1 MYCDNNGQI
10 SKPFPDKPYCVSTQ
24 SNIGAKNEAG
34 GVVSFC
40 QTVLPG
46 NEAMLIPTE
55 VYDTATLA
63 NPGTDYWCKTAAHYY
78 INPPG
83 IGAGDA
89 CVWGTNQRDVGNWSP
104 YVAGANVDDSGQTFI
119 KLGWNPIY
127 LEPTTPFRNQM
138 PDWGVRIDCPDGKC
152 NGLPC
157 EISPQDNWVNQMKGA
172 KSSGAGGGSFC
183 VVTVPK
189 GSTAN
194 FVVYGGSGGGK
205 GPGQFYGGGPGSSSW
220 EDAGMSS
227 TASEDPSSTTSSTWE
242 SSTWASGNS
251 SASTTSFGPNPSKMP
266 NKDLFSTGSTEAE
279 KTLTTPVEEKPSA
292 TAAPTAAPSL
302 STSGAMQQQWSM
314 ASLVMAMIAA
324 VAVL

>member
-1 MYCDNNGQI
+1 M
-10 SKPFPDKPYCVSTQ
+10 
-24 SNIGAKNEAG
+24 
-34 GVVSFC
+34 VSFC

-78 INPPG
+78 INAPG
-83 IGAGDA
+83 VSAAEA
-89 CVWGTNQRDVGNWSP
+89 CVWGTNQQDVGNWSP
-104 YVAGANVDDSGQTFI
+104 YVAGANVDDSGETFI

-138 PDWGVRIDCPDGKC
+138 PNWGVRIDCPDGKC

-157 EISPQDNWVNQMKGA
+157 SISPKDNWVNQMTG
-172 KSSGAGGGSFC
+172 SSSDGAGGGAFC

-194 FVVYGGSGGGK
+194 FVVFGGSGGGK
-205 GPGQFYGGGPGSSSW
+205 GPGGPGGPGGFFGGGNSW
-220 EDAGMSS
+220 QDSGMSS
-227 TASEDPSSTTSSTWE
+227 TSSGGASSTTSASWG
-242 SSTWASGNS
+242 SSTWASSNS
-251 SASTTSFGPNPSKMP
+251 SSTTSWGPNPSKMP
-266 NKDLFSTGSTEAE
+266 NKDLFATGSSSAD
-279 KTLTTPVEEKPSA
+279 KTLTTPVEQKPSA

-302 STSGAMQQQWSM
+302 ATSGSTQQQWSI
-314 ASLVMAMIAA
+314 AGLAVAMMAA
-324 VAVL
+324 VAML